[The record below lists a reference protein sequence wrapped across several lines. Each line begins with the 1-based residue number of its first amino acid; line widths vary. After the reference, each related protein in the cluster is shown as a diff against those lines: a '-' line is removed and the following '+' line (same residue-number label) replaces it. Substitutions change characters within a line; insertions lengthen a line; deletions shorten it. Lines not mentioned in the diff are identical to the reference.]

1 MQLKDGVFINKSNAF
16 QMLMWL
22 CAYYN
27 FFCIKKVKT
36 SMYIHGYIRY
46 SVLIAVVISPQNH
59 SKFLADTI
67 GTSLR
72 GLLDNQVICLLQ
84 SFIYPKEMMIKRV
97 ENPPLLDE
105 NAQRFTVT
113 EDFQVVPVQQQG
125 VGNPR
130 DPILEL
136 FSPPVASKEG
146 KNRNILKLWV
156 QKLHNVILIPPDQS
170 DIGLRHAMANMV
182 AAILACPPRSNHLWY
197 HLFAAN
203 ELNNTH
209 VTGFMV
215 RLYVCVPY
223 NKNVF
228 CYIYLLTCS
237 LRVKLQKTVFMTVE

>member
-1 MQLKDGVFINKSNAF
+1 MQLKDGVFINKWDAF

-27 FFCIKKVKT
+27 FFCIRKVKI
-36 SMYIHGYIRY
+36 SMYIHNWYLPY
-46 SVLIAVVISPQNH
+46 SGFIVMAFSPQNH

-72 GLLDNQVICLLQ
+72 GLLDDQVICLLQ

-113 EDFQVVPVQQQG
+113 EDLQVVPVQQQG
-125 VGNPR
+125 VGTQR

-136 FSPPVASKEG
+136 FSPSVAAKEG
-146 KNRNILKLWV
+146 KNKNILKLWMHN
-156 QKLHNVILIPPDQS
+156 LHTVILTHPDQS

-182 AAILACPPRSNHLWY
+182 AAILACPPRSSHLWY

-215 RLYVCVPY
+215 RFYICVPY
-223 NKNVF
+223 N
-228 CYIYLLTCS
+228 
-237 LRVKLQKTVFMTVE
+237 